1 MKAERFSRNIS
12 KRIHTFQSD
21 SSPHYVFGTW
31 NSNFFQKFGKISLK
45 YRKGRIHIRRLLACL
60 RCRLRLRH
68 STSSSMQSRF
78 CCRFNRHRR
87 CRLPNCFV
95 VVVIVIFAVALVV
108 VLVLV
113 AVTIKNVSFKC
124 PFSTSFSLSPSTS
137 AFLSLVLLSIVF
149 FGSLFTQ
156 IKKYNSPPLTARK

>member
-1 MKAERFSRNIS
+1 MKAERLPKIP
-12 KRIHTFQSD
+12 KEIDTFQPG
-21 SSPHYVFGTW
+21 SSTHYVFGTW

-95 VVVIVIFAVALVV
+95 VVVIVIFAVALVL

-113 AVTIKNVSFKC
+113 AVTIKKTCRLNVRFPRRFHC
-124 PFSTSFSLSPSTS
+124 RRR
-137 AFLSLVLLSIVF
+137 
-149 FGSLFTQ
+149 
-156 IKKYNSPPLTARK
+156 PLHFCL

>member
-12 KRIHTFQSD
+12 KKIHTFQSD

-95 VVVIVIFAVALVV
+95 VVVIVIFAVALVL

-113 AVTIKNVSFKC
+113 AVTIKKRV
-124 PFSTSFSLSPSTS
+124 
-137 AFLSLVLLSIVF
+137 V
-149 FGSLFTQ
+149 
-156 IKKYNSPPLTARK
+156 